1 MTKVVDEGKTKPVA
15 DPQVV
20 STSEAARQLG
30 VSVRT
35 IQLWVE
41 SGKLEAWKTA
51 GNHRRVYQHSIDE
64 YRAGR
69 TAGDEK
75 IEKERYGECILVIE
89 DDRTTQVYYETM
101 LQLLEV
107 ESDIEL
113 VSNGLRGL
121 LAVGRFEPWLV
132 IVDIE
137 MPELDGIEVVMAMR
151 QKGLSDRV
159 RVVVISNVSYEEARR
174 RGLPADCPF
183 YPKPISLED
192 FSQAVAQARA
202 DYELSN

>member
-1 MTKVVDEGKTKPVA
+1 MTKVIDDGLEKPTA
-15 DPQVV
+15 DSEVV

-41 SGKLEAWKTA
+41 SGKLDAWKTA
-51 GNHRRVYQHSIDE
+51 GNHRRVYQYSIDD
-64 YRAGR
+64 YLAGR
-69 TAGDEK
+69 SSGETRAD
-75 IEKERYGECILVIE
+75 KERYGECILVIE

-107 ESDIEL
+107 EADVEL

-137 MPELDGIEVVMAMR
+137 MPELDGIEVVLAMQ
-151 QKGLSDRV
+151 QKGLADRV
-159 RVVVISNVSYEEARR
+159 KVIVISNVAHKEALA
-174 RGLPADCPF
+174 RGLPEDCPF
-183 YPKPISLED
+183 FPKPISLED
-192 FSQAVAQARA
+192 FSQAIALARA
-202 DYELSN
+202 DYQAN

>member
-1 MTKVVDEGKTKPVA
+1 MTKVVEEGKTKPMA
-15 DPQVV
+15 DPEVV

-51 GNHRRVYQHSIDE
+51 GNHRRVYQHSIDD
-64 YRAGR
+64 YKAGR
-69 TAGDEK
+69 TVGD
-75 IEKERYGECILVIE
+75 
-89 DDRTTQVYYETM
+89 DQV
-101 LQLLEV
+101 
-107 ESDIEL
+107 
-113 VSNGLRGL
+113 

-132 IVDIE
+132 IVDID

-159 RVVVISNVSYEEARR
+159 RVVVISNVPYEEARR

-202 DYELSN
+202 DYTASN

>member
-1 MTKVVDEGKTKPVA
+1 MTKVVEEKPDNPAA
-15 DPQVV
+15 DSEVV
-20 STSEAARQLG
+20 STSDAARQLG

-41 SGKLEAWKTA
+41 SGRLAAWKTA
-51 GNHRRVYQHSIDE
+51 GNHRRVYQYSIDE
-64 YRAGR
+64 YKEGRDAGG
-69 TAGDEK
+69 AHGEEK
-75 IEKERYGECILVIE
+75 RHDECILVIE

-107 ESDIEL
+107 EAHIEL

-137 MPELDGIEVVMAMR
+137 MPELDGIEVVLAMR
-151 QKGLSDRV
+151 QKGLADRV
-159 RVVVISNVSYEEARR
+159 QVVVISNVSHKEALE
-174 RGLPADCPF
+174 RGLPTDCPF
-183 YPKPISLED
+183 YPKPISLDD
-192 FSQAVAQARA
+192 FSQAVLQARTN
-202 DYELSN
+202 YQSS